1 MKALPAKRSG
11 RVSIFLVPGIA
22 SLPQILKPE
31 VPRISLRALKT
42 PVVCPQ
48 STLNGNG
55 VVQPVITYAGPLLAM
70 LLTGSFVIET
80 MFSIPGIGAEFVT
93 SVSNRDY
100 TMIMA
105 LTVMY
110 GAMIIVANVITDIIT
125 AAVDPRIRLK

>member
-1 MKALPAKRSG
+1 MGPIAYVTRLVRS
-11 RVSIFLVPGIA
+11 
-22 SLPQILKPE
+22 SLQEEMRQDYMILARSKGTSNKM
-31 VPRISLRALKT
+31 VIIRHALK
-42 PVVCPQ
+42 
-48 STLNGNG
+48 NAMI
-55 VVQPVITYAGPLLAM
+55 PVITYAGPLLAM

-105 LTVMY
+105 LTIMY

-125 AAVDPRIRLK
+125 AMVDPRIRLK